1 MPCTVEIRKEG
12 RLCEFSFFFL
22 VLFLLGVAVCEWTE
36 MAVILRG
43 GAVKVENKEKNK
55 VCSGWGPIE
64 DRSSSPTV
72 NRICFVKK
80 KKRKEMRFTGNDKGS

>member
-12 RLCEFSFFFL
+12 RLCEFSFL

-55 VCSGWGPIE
+55 VCSGRGPTE

-80 KKRKEMRFTGNDKGS
+80 KKKERNGVYRKR